1 MTDTQIERQS
11 LHHYTAVAAFSLP
24 PADAVVEITYFTFF
38 SSDFIIDL
46 SKSHKKSLAKVLSS
60 IRNEF
65 IYFVH

>member
-24 PADAVVEITYFTFF
+24 PADAVVEITYLRFF
-38 SSDFIIDL
+38 SDFIIDL

-65 IYFVH
+65 IYFVQ